1 MEELEYP
8 KWQKGQSHARFLELL
23 QARDFNQVNVI
34 VPEELRQLPED
45 KLRRLMLSD
54 EEVKKYAI
62 EGFTN
67 QLAVVDAEADEI
79 IGKQNSIL
87 DSLKERYQNELIPS
101 AKELNEKT
109 TEYNTEIEQ
118 FKAQMDEL
126 NDKRNMLSRDHV
138 LKKVSD
144 ELNEHQ
150 QSTSQVVDKMISKEG
165 ILEEDELKTLIEE
178 YTQKRTEW
186 YQIKDKMDF
195 VERNGV
201 I

>member
-34 VPEELRQLPED
+34 IPEELRQLPED

-165 ILEEDELKTLIEE
+165 TLEEDELKILIEE